1 MGCLDV
7 FGGLAPR
14 ATGKYYNTE
23 QNHFDSMANIKAN
36 INKLT
41 EEIADRSA
49 EYSSIIC

>member
-1 MGCLDV
+1 MGALTSSV
-7 FGGLAPR
+7 ASLLEQPENIII
-14 ATGKYYNTE
+14 K

-41 EEIADRSA
+41 EEIADWSA